1 MGNGFNA
8 TKTKVQL
15 KLAVNRLKL
24 LQQKLKAT
32 SSNSQREIA
41 SLLEAG
47 KDDSARVKVEHIIR
61 QDFDVEA
68 MEIIE
73 LYCETLLARFGL
85 LEERTLLDTSIEE
98 AVNTIIWASARLHQ
112 VKELSI
118 IRDQLSLKFGR
129 DLEQGALEGQNS
141 CVNPRVIHKLNV
153 KAPDEF
159 LVDQYLKAI
168 ANSYNV
174 QWDGLADKTDD
185 LLGGIPTAPPLT
197 SQPAFA
203 YPAGTVPPQQP
214 LQRGQPLQQPF
225 FDPNVNNYPTSVTPA
240 GFAPSN
246 GGGSLPGGSGGLSGA
261 DVQPPAAASSST
273 NISDMDLTRRF
284 EALKRKY

>member
-1 MGNGFNA
+1 MVGFNP

-15 KLAVNRLKL
+15 KLAINRLKL

-32 SSNSQREIA
+32 SNNAQREIA
-41 SLLEAG
+41 GLLEAG

-73 LYCETLLARFGL
+73 LFCETLLARFGL

-129 DLEQGALEGQNS
+129 DLEQGALEGQNA

-153 KAPDEF
+153 KAPDEL

-168 ANSYNV
+168 ANAYNV
-174 QWDGLADKTDD
+174 QWDGLADSGKDD
-185 LLGGIPTAPPLT
+185 LLGGVPTAPPMM
-197 SQPAFA
+197 SQTAFA
-203 YPAGTVPPQQP
+203 YPAGAELYQGATT
-214 LQRGQPLQQPF
+214 QQPF
-225 FDPNVNNYPTSVTPA
+225 FDPNATVYGAPGPSVAPLQPNSSAAVA
-240 GFAPSN
+240 G
-246 GGGSLPGGSGGLSGA
+246 GGLSGSLDPQA
-261 DVQPPAAASSST
+261 AGGQPSASTST
-273 NISDMDLTRRF
+273 SISDMDLTRRF